1 MDARGVWIVPV
12 LLAALL
18 AGCASTPAAPW
29 QSLVDASQ
37 WRSVGDATL
46 DPRWQVRD
54 GELVLTEAGGGD
66 ILSVGT
72 YGDFELEWEWRLPA
86 GGNSGLFYR
95 AVDAM
100 PVWARAVEYQL
111 LDDRGAEDRFVP
123 SHRAGAVY
131 DLVVPARDVL
141 RPIDRY
147 NHARIVACG
156 PRVEHWLNGERV
168 AVYDADSEDW
178 KRRVAASKFAGQA
191 EFAKARRGHLALQDH
206 GNAVHIR
213 GMRIRAL
220 GPDCKPTSL

>member
-1 MDARGVWIVPV
+1 MRGLRIVPI
-12 LLAALL
+12 LLAALV
-18 AGCASTPAAPW
+18 AGCASTPASPW
-29 QSLVDASQ
+29 QSLTDASQ
-37 WRSVGDATL
+37 WRSVGGATL
-46 DPRWQVRD
+46 DPRWQVRN

-72 YGDFELEWEWRLPA
+72 YGDFELELEWRLPP

-95 AVDAM
+95 AIDAS

-111 LDDRGAEDRFVP
+111 LDDREAEDRIVP

-131 DLVVPARDVL
+131 DLIVPARDVL

-147 NHARIVACG
+147 NLARVVACG

-168 AVYDADSEDW
+168 AVYDVDSADW
-178 KRRVAASKFAGQA
+178 QRRVASSKFAGEPA
-191 EFAKARRGHLALQDH
+191 FAKARRGHLALQDH

-220 GPDCKPTSL
+220 PADCRPASL